1 MRLSLAFPLSALMKS
16 AVLMAV
22 FYALSVPALAP
33 LRPEAIDIPM
43 SRYHDAVNAVFRDT
57 SPSFAAVTDPL
68 RMAPRQLRSRFDG
81 ALRK

>member
-33 LRPEAIDIPM
+33 LRPDVG
-43 SRYHDAVNAVFRDT
+43 RCRGLLVAVCCCGLSAVCAR
-57 SPSFAAVTDPL
+57 L
-68 RMAPRQLRSRFDG
+68 
-81 ALRK
+81 KI